1 MKEVFIWLIVFCGI
15 YLVSGLLLYNQS
27 NTTVISARSQL
38 LLYTFHIA
46 VWIESIFL
54 IIIIYS
60 NSLNLTNDDDKKFW
74 IINSIVGISHFVV
87 YFPYLLRAYRLY
99 LVFGLEENFEDYTYS
114 KNYERTTQK
123 WLLKVLFFLTLPV
136 IIVYS
141 FITILV
147 YTNVI
152 GVIYNPDTDSISDSP
167 YVMII
172 IFLRFSEHLGLI
184 IANYATSGVIDD
196 FNMSTE
202 LTVVTVI

>member
-1 MKEVFIWLIVFCGI
+1 M
-15 YLVSGLLLYNQS
+15 
-27 NTTVISARSQL
+27 
-38 LLYTFHIA
+38 
-46 VWIESIFL
+46 
-54 IIIIYS
+54 
-60 NSLNLTNDDDKKFW
+60 
-74 IINSIVGISHFVV
+74 

-202 LTVVTVI
+202 LTVVTVIYFLTPSLSLFVHINKQYY